1 VRFEHW
7 IYTIPLRLRSLFRR
21 SRVED
26 ELDEELRYHLER
38 QIENNAAN
46 GMSEED
52 ARLAA
57 LRALGGLDQRKE
69 ECRDTRRTRFIE
81 NLWQDFGFGLR
92 MLAKRPV
99 FTTVAVLM
107 LALGIGA
114 NTAIFSVVNG
124 LLLRPLPYP
133 ESERLVLLSEKNR
146 DGQRDSASYPNYAD
160 WRSRTQLFEGMAMAW
175 PQTFTLT
182 GTDKAQR
189 IEGYTVNWNFFP
201 LLRVEPQVGRT
212 FNEADDRYG
221 AERTVVISHGFWQRH
236 FGGESSVIGQTLR
249 MNDDTYS
256 VVGVLP
262 PGFEYF
268 QRADVFTPLGLV
280 LAPDSPFAGRGNR
293 AFDFYA
299 VARLKPG
306 VTLAQANSEMT
317 SLGQQLAQEYP
328 QANEGRG
335 AQAERLQDV
344 MSEGVRDSLWI
355 LLGAVGF
362 ILMIACINVAN
373 LMLVRV
379 AERQKEFALRLALG
393 AGRGRIVSQLLS
405 ESILIVAIGGAC
417 GLLVGSS
424 MLQGLLALAPTEI
437 PQLSRVGLDQRVLL
451 FTLGI
456 AAATCFLFGLLPALQ
471 ASKTDLQTTLKDSG
485 RSTTGRSPERTR
497 RALLIAEVSVSLVL
511 LAGAG
516 LLVRS
521 MWNLLHVDPGFN
533 MDNVLTLRMSLADPK
548 YTPQSLR
555 VFVDECIAR
564 VRAVPG
570 VRSVA
575 VTHSLPIDGT
585 NWSGGFLAADKS
597 VPSHGDLP
605 ETDRLRVS
613 PTYFETM
620 GIRLVRG
627 RLFTSAD
634 TAEAAP
640 VVIVNETLAQR
651 IWPNENPLGKRVKFG
666 FPEDYDAESKPWR
679 EVVGVVND
687 VKMNGMDQAITM
699 QTYLPYSQL
708 PNRSLGL
715 VVRTERT
722 AAVPAAAI
730 EQAIHAIDKDVPVF
744 SIRTMDQVLGNSL
757 AQRRLTLV
765 LLASFAALALLL
777 TTVGI
782 YGVISYAVR
791 QRTHEFG
798 IRMALGA
805 QARDVL
811 MLVLRQG
818 LKLTLIGIALGLT
831 GAFALTRW
839 MESLLFGVPPT
850 DVLTF
855 GSIAVGLVL
864 VALLTC
870 WLPAR
875 RATQIDPLNALR
887 RE

>member
-1 VRFEHW
+1 MRFEHW

-26 ELDEELRYHLER
+26 ELDEELRYHIER
-38 QIENNAAN
+38 QIENNIAS
-46 GMSEED
+46 GMTEED

-57 LRALGGLDQRKE
+57 LRAMSGLDQRKE
-69 ECRDTRRTRFIE
+69 ECRDARRTRFIE

-99 FTTVAVLM
+99 FTAVAVLM

-124 LLLRPLPYP
+124 LLLRPLSYV
-133 ESERLVLLSEKNR
+133 ESERLVLLSERNR
-146 DGQRDSASYPNYAD
+146 EGQRESASYPNYAD
-160 WRSRTQLFEGMAMAW
+160 WRSRTQSFEGMAIGW

-182 GTDKAQR
+182 GTDRAQR
-189 IEGYTVNWNFFP
+189 IEGYNVNWNFFP
-201 LLRVEPQVGRT
+201 LLRVEPQIGRT
-212 FNEADDRYG
+212 FTEADDRYG

-236 FGGESSVIGQTLR
+236 FGGESNVIGQTLR
-249 MNDDTYS
+249 MNNETYS

-262 PGFEYF
+262 PRFEYF
-268 QRADVFTPLGLV
+268 EKADVFTPLGLV
-280 LAPDSPFAGRGNR
+280 LAPDSPFAGRNNR

-306 VTLAQANSEMT
+306 VTLAQADSEMK

-328 QANEGRG
+328 NINEGRG

-344 MSEGVRDSLWI
+344 MSEGVRDSLWV

-373 LMLVRV
+373 LMLVRIS
-379 AERQKEFALRLALG
+379 ERQKEFALRLALG
-393 AGRGRIVSQLLS
+393 AGRSRIVSQLLT
-405 ESILIVAIGGAC
+405 ESILIVVIGGAC
-417 GLLVGSS
+417 GLLLGSL
-424 MLQGLLALAPTEI
+424 MLQGLLALAPAEI
-437 PQLSRVGLDQRVLL
+437 PQLSRVGLDHRVLL

-456 AAATCFLFGLLPALQ
+456 AAVTCLSFGLLPALQ

-497 RALLIAEVSVSLVL
+497 RVLLVAEVSVSLVL

-521 MWNLLHVDPGFN
+521 MWNLLHVDSGFN
-533 MDNVLTLRMSLADPK
+533 MDHMLTMRMSLSDPK
-548 YTPQSLR
+548 YTPQALR

-570 VRSVA
+570 VRSA
-575 VTHSLPIDGT
+575 ALAHSLPIDGT
-585 NWSGGFLAADKS
+585 NWSGVFIAADKPLPPRAD
-597 VPSHGDLP
+597 VPQS
-605 ETDRLRVS
+605 DRLRVS

-640 VVIVNETLAQR
+640 VVIVNEALAQR
-651 IWPNENPLGKRVKFG
+651 IWPNENPLGKRLKFG
-666 FPEDYDAESKPWR
+666 SPEDYDAESKPWR

-687 VKMNGMDQAITM
+687 VKMNGLDQSITM

-708 PNRSLGL
+708 PNRSIAL
-715 VVRTERT
+715 VVRTENT
-722 AAVPAAAI
+722 AVATAI
-730 EQAIHAIDKDVPVF
+730 EQAIHGIDKDVPVF
-744 SIRTMDQVLGNSL
+744 AIRTMDQVLGNSL

-777 TTVGI
+777 TTIGI

-811 MLVLRQG
+811 MLVFRQG
-818 LKLTLIGIALGLT
+818 LKLTLIGIALGLA

-839 MESLLFGVPPT
+839 IESLLFGVRPT

-855 GSIAVGLVL
+855 ASITVGLAL

-875 RATQIDPLNALR
+875 RATQVDPLIALR
-887 RE
+887 GE